1 MLSLIDTMKN
11 KYFIILLTTIFALAS
26 CSFTSNSFNESDKD
40 QLLLQLVSYILD
52 EGHYVEKDLDDDFST
67 KAFDTYIDM
76 IDPYKRYFYN
86 SDINKFKEYE
96 YLIDDQFKN
105 SDLTFFNLTH
115 ETLLK
120 RIKESK
126 EIYTELFSSPF
137 NYEVDEVLIVSS
149 DESFVSTREELKD
162 RWRKTF
168 KYYTLNNLND
178 LLTENDSVKSLV
190 NNNINFNVVIKEY
203 EEKSRNSSLEFCNEI
218 YQYYSDRSRQE
229 WFSDYVNAIVYQFD
243 PHTFYFNADEKEDF
257 DVDMS
262 GNYAGIGA
270 RLQQKMDKISVV
282 ELISGGPAWRQNKL
296 EVGDILLK
304 VRQEDEENSV
314 SIVGM
319 RIKDAV
325 KLIKGPIESSV
336 ILTIKKVDG
345 QIVDLKIPR
354 DIVQMEETYAKSSIV
369 ERLDSKYGL
378 INLPKFYF
386 DFDDYSERN
395 AASDIKKE
403 IIRLKEEGIEG
414 LILDLRNNGGGGLKP
429 AVDMAG
435 LFIEEGPIVQVQS
448 FEKKKQILKDRDRSI
463 VWDGPLVI
471 LVNELSASSS
481 EILAAAM
488 QDYKRAIII
497 GSKQTYGKGTV
508 QNVLDLNKM
517 IRSNTNGDMGAF
529 KFTIQKYYRINGG
542 SVQLEGVKSDIVIP
556 NRYSYIDFGEKEQ
569 DNPLEWDEITPVEF
583 TPWSSNFDYSSA
595 IQKSKLRIKSN
606 EYLKLIDENAKWI
619 KSIRDIE
626 EFSLNY
632 FNYTDKIKADELT
645 SKSFDKLKDFKTNLE
660 FKSLPYEVMLFE
672 KDSTLKL
679 KRTRWHKNLAKDLYI
694 DEALNVLSDLKISNN
709 NI

>member
-1 MLSLIDTMKN
+1 MKN

-26 CSFTSNSFNESDKD
+26 CSFTSNSSKESDKD
-40 QLLLQLVSYILD
+40 QKILQLVSYILD
-52 EGHYVEKDLDDDFST
+52 EGHYVDKELDDEFSS
-67 KAFDTYIDM
+67 KVFQTYIEM
-76 IDPYKRYFYN
+76 IDPYKRYFYK
-86 SDINKFKEYE
+86 SDIDRFKEFE
-96 YLIDDQFKN
+96 YLIDDQFKS

-126 EIYTELFSSPF
+126 EIYTSVFSSPF
-137 NYEVDEVLIVSS
+137 NYKVDESLTVSTDEDFVSS
-149 DESFVSTREELKD
+149 KSELTD

-178 LLTENDSVKSLV
+178 LLTENDSINSLV
-190 NNNINFNVVIKEY
+190 KNNQDFNFIIKDF
-203 EEKSRNSSLEFCNEI
+203 EEKSRASSLEFCNEV

-229 WFSDYVNAIVYQFD
+229 WFSEYVNSIVYQFD
-243 PHTFYFNADEKEDF
+243 PHTFYFNPDDKEDF

-282 ELISGGPAWRQNKL
+282 ELISGGPAWRQNEL

-304 VRQEDEENSV
+304 VRQTDQETPV

-345 QIVDLKIPR
+345 QIVDLQIPR
-354 DIVQMEETYAKSSIV
+354 DIVQLEETYAKSSIV
-369 ERLDSKYGL
+369 ERSNSKYGL

-386 DFDDYSERN
+386 DFEDYSERN

-403 IIRLKEEGIEG
+403 IIRLKEQGIEG

-448 FEKKKQILKDRDRSI
+448 FEKKKEILKDRDRSI
-463 VWDGPLVI
+463 VWEGPLVI
-471 LVNELSASSS
+471 LVNEFSASSS

-488 QDYKRAIII
+488 QDYERAIII
-497 GSKQTYGKGTV
+497 GSNQTYGKGTV
-508 QNVLDLNKM
+508 QNVVDLNRM

-569 DNPLEWDEITPVEF
+569 DNPLEWDKITPVDYI
-583 TPWSSNFDYSSA
+583 PWTSNFDYSSA
-595 IQKSKLRIKSN
+595 IQKSKIRIESN
-606 EYLKLIDENAKWI
+606 EYLKLIDSNAKWI
-619 KSIRDIE
+619 KTVRDTE
-626 EFSLNY
+626 DFSLNY
-632 FNYTDKIKADELT
+632 FTYSDKIKADELT
-645 SKSFDKLKDFKTNLE
+645 AKSFDKLKDFNTDLE
-660 FKSLPYEVMLFE
+660 FKSLPYEIMLFE

-679 KRTRWHKNLAKDLYI
+679 KRNRWHKNLSKDLYI
-694 DEALNVLSDLKISNN
+694 DEALNVLTDLKISYNN
-709 NI
+709 LD

>member
-1 MLSLIDTMKN
+1 K
-11 KYFIILLTTIFALAS
+11 
-26 CSFTSNSFNESDKD
+26 
-40 QLLLQLVSYILD
+40 
-52 EGHYVEKDLDDDFST
+52 G
-67 KAFDTYIDM
+67 
-76 IDPYKRYFYN
+76 
-86 SDINKFKEYE
+86 
-96 YLIDDQFKN
+96 
-105 SDLTFFNLTH
+105 
-115 ETLLK
+115 
-120 RIKESK
+120 
-126 EIYTELFSSPF
+126 IYTDLFNSPF
-137 NYEVDEVLIVSS
+137 NYKIDEVLVVNDSI
-149 DESFVSTREELKD
+149 DFVEDLLEMKD

-178 LLTENDSVKSLV
+178 LLSENDSIKALLK
-190 NNNINFNVVIKEY
+190 NNKDFDTTIEPFN
-203 EEKSRNSSLEFCNEI
+203 EKSRNSSLEFCNDV

-229 WFSDYVNAIVYQFD
+229 WFSIYVNSLVYQFD
-243 PHTFYFNADEKEDF
+243 PHTSYFNPDDKDDF

-296 EVGDILLK
+296 EVGDVLLK
-304 VRQEDEENSV
+304 VRQTDEENPV

-345 QIVDLKIPR
+345 QITELKIPR
-354 DIVQMEETYAKSSIV
+354 DIVQLEETYAKSSIV
-369 ERLDSKYGL
+369 ERSNSKYGL

-386 DFDDYSERN
+386 DFEDYSERN

-403 IIRLKEEGIEG
+403 IIRLKDEGMEG

-435 LFIEEGPIVQVQS
+435 LFIEDGPIVQVQS
-448 FEKKKQILKDRDRSI
+448 FEKRKEILKDRDRSI

-497 GSKQTYGKGTV
+497 GSTQTYGKGTV
-508 QNVLDLNKM
+508 QNVLDLNRM
-517 IRSNTNGDMGAF
+517 IKANTNGDMGAF

-542 SVQLEGVKSDIVIP
+542 SVQLEGVKSDVVIP

-569 DNPLEWDEITPVEF
+569 DNPLEWDKITAVEY

-595 IQKSKLRIKSN
+595 IKKSKLRIKSN
-606 EYLKLIDENAKWI
+606 EYLKLIDDNAKWI
-619 KSIRDIE
+619 KSVRDNQ
-626 EFSLNY
+626 EFTLNY
-632 FNYTDKIKADELT
+632 FDYIDKIKEDELMA
-645 SKSFDKLKDFKTNLE
+645 KSFDKLKEFKTNLE
-660 FKSLPYEVMLFE
+660 FKSLPYEISLFE
-672 KDSTLKL
+672 KDSTLQL
-679 KRTRWHKNLAKDLYI
+679 KRNRWHKNLAKDLYI
-694 DEALNVLSDLKISNN
+694 EEALNVLNDLKISYNN
-709 NI
+709 

>member
-1 MLSLIDTMKN
+1 MKN

-105 SDLTFFNLTH
+105 SDLTFFNITH

-606 EYLKLIDENAKWI
+606 EYLKLIDDNAKWI
-619 KSIRDIE
+619 KSIRDTE

>member
-1 MLSLIDTMKN
+1 MLSLNIIMTN

-26 CSFTSNSFNESDKD
+26 CSFTSNSSKESDKD
-40 QLLLQLVSYILD
+40 QLLLQLVSYILE
-52 EGHYVEKDLDDDFST
+52 EGHYVEKDLDDNFST
-67 KAFDTYIDM
+67 KAFHTYIDM
-76 IDPYKRYFYN
+76 IDPYKRYFYK
-86 SDINKFKEYE
+86 SDIEKFKEFE
-96 YLIDDQFKN
+96 YLIDDHFKN
-105 SDLTFFNLTH
+105 ADLTFFNLTY
-115 ETLLK
+115 ETLVK
-120 RIKESK
+120 RISESK
-126 EIYTELFSSPF
+126 EIYTGVFNSPF
-137 NYEVDEVLIVSS
+137 NYKIDEVLVVNDSIDFVD
-149 DESFVSTREELKD
+149 DESKMKD

-178 LLTENDSVKSLV
+178 LLSENDSLKSLLK
-190 NNNINFNVVIKEY
+190 NNKDFDSTIEPFKL
-203 EEKSRNSSLEFCNEI
+203 KSRNSSLEFCDDV

-229 WFSDYVNAIVYQFD
+229 WFSIYVNSLVYQFD
-243 PHTFYFNADEKEDF
+243 PHTSYFNPDDKEDF

-296 EVGDILLK
+296 EVGDVLLK
-304 VRQEDEENSV
+304 VRQTDEENPV

-345 QIVDLKIPR
+345 QITELKIPR
-354 DIVQMEETYAKSSIV
+354 DIVQLEETYAKSSIV
-369 ERLDSKYGL
+369 ESLNSKYGL

-386 DFDDYSERN
+386 DFEDYSERN

-403 IIRLKEEGIEG
+403 IIRLKEEGMEG

-435 LFIEEGPIVQVQS
+435 LFIEDGPIVQVQS
-448 FEKKKQILKDRDRSI
+448 FEKKKEILKDRDRSI

-497 GSKQTYGKGTV
+497 GSTQTYGKGTV
-508 QNVLDLNKM
+508 QNVLDLNRM
-517 IRSNTNGDMGAF
+517 IKSNTNGDMGAF

-542 SVQLEGVKSDIVIP
+542 SVQLEGVKSDVVIP

-569 DNPLEWDEITPVEF
+569 DNPLEWDKITAVEY
-583 TPWSSNFDYSSA
+583 TPWVSNFDYSSA
-595 IQKSKLRIKSN
+595 IEKSKLRIESN
-606 EYLKLIDENAKWI
+606 EYLKLIDDNAKWI
-619 KSIRDIE
+619 KSIRDNE
-626 EFSLNY
+626 EFTLNY
-632 FNYTDKIKADELT
+632 FTYIDKIKEDELT
-645 SKSFDKLKDFKTNLE
+645 AKNFEKLKDFKTDLE
-660 FKSLPYEVMLFE
+660 FKSLPYEINLFE
-672 KDSTLKL
+672 KDSTLEL
-679 KRTRWHKNLAKDLYI
+679 KRNRWHKNLAKDLYI
-694 DEALNVLSDLKISNN
+694 EEALNVLNDLKISYNN
-709 NI
+709 

>member
-1 MLSLIDTMKN
+1 MKN

-26 CSFTSNSFNESDKD
+26 CSFTSNSSKESDKD
-40 QLLLQLVSYILD
+40 QKILQLVSYILD
-52 EGHYVEKDLDDDFST
+52 EGHYVDKELDDEFSS
-67 KAFDTYIDM
+67 KVFQTYIEM
-76 IDPYKRYFYN
+76 IDPYKRYFYK
-86 SDINKFKEYE
+86 SDIDRFKEFE
-96 YLIDDQFKN
+96 YLIDDQFKS

-126 EIYTELFSSPF
+126 EIYTSVFSSPF
-137 NYEVDEVLIVSS
+137 NYKVDESLT
-149 DESFVSTREELKD
+149 VSTDEDFVTSKSELTD

-178 LLTENDSVKSLV
+178 LLTENDSINSLV
-190 NNNINFNVVIKEY
+190 KNNQDFNFIIKDF
-203 EEKSRNSSLEFCNEI
+203 EEKSRASSFEFCNEV

-229 WFSDYVNAIVYQFD
+229 WFSEYVNSIVYQFD
-243 PHTFYFNADEKEDF
+243 PHTFYFNPDDKEDF

-282 ELISGGPAWRQNKL
+282 ELISGGPAWRQNEL

-304 VRQEDEENSV
+304 VRQTDQETPV

-345 QIVDLKIPR
+345 QIVDLQIPR
-354 DIVQMEETYAKSSIV
+354 DIVQLEETYAKSSIV
-369 ERLDSKYGL
+369 ERSNSKYGL

-386 DFDDYSERN
+386 DFEDYSERN

-403 IIRLKEEGIEG
+403 IIRLKEQGIEG

-448 FEKKKQILKDRDRSI
+448 FEKKKEILKDRDRSI
-463 VWDGPLVI
+463 VWEGPLVI
-471 LVNELSASSS
+471 LVNEFSASSS

-488 QDYKRAIII
+488 QDYERAIII
-497 GSKQTYGKGTV
+497 GSNQTYGKGTV
-508 QNVLDLNKM
+508 QNVVDLNRM

-569 DNPLEWDEITPVEF
+569 DNPLEWDKITPVDY
-583 TPWSSNFDYSSA
+583 TPWTSNFDYSSA
-595 IQKSKLRIKSN
+595 IQKSKIRIESN
-606 EYLKLIDENAKWI
+606 EYLKLIDSNAKWI
-619 KSIRDIE
+619 KTVRDTE
-626 EFSLNY
+626 DFSLNY
-632 FNYTDKIKADELT
+632 FTYSDKIKADELT
-645 SKSFDKLKDFKTNLE
+645 AKSFDKLKDFNTDLE
-660 FKSLPYEVMLFE
+660 FKSLPYEIMLFE

-679 KRTRWHKNLAKDLYI
+679 KRNRWHKNLSKDLYI
-694 DEALNVLSDLKISNN
+694 DEALNVLTDLKISYNN
-709 NI
+709 LD

>member
-1 MLSLIDTMKN
+1 MKN

-105 SDLTFFNLTH
+105 SDLTFFNITH

-190 NNNINFNVVIKEY
+190 INNINFNVVIKEY

>member
-1 MLSLIDTMKN
+1 MAN

-26 CSFTSNSFNESDKD
+26 CSFTSNSSKESDKD
-40 QLLLQLVSYILD
+40 QLLLQLVSYILE
-52 EGHYVEKDLDDDFST
+52 EGHYVEKDLDDNFST
-67 KAFDTYIDM
+67 KAFHTYIDM
-76 IDPYKRYFYN
+76 IDPYKRYFYK
-86 SDINKFKEYE
+86 SDIEKFKEFE
-96 YLIDDQFKN
+96 YLIDDHFKN
-105 SDLTFFNLTH
+105 ADLTFFNLTY
-115 ETLLK
+115 ETLVK
-120 RIKESK
+120 RISESK
-126 EIYTELFSSPF
+126 EIYTGVFNSPF
-137 NYEVDEVLIVSS
+137 NYKIDEVLVVNDSIDFVD
-149 DESFVSTREELKD
+149 DESKMKD

-178 LLTENDSVKSLV
+178 LLSENDSLKSLLK
-190 NNNINFNVVIKEY
+190 NNKDFDSTIEPFKL
-203 EEKSRNSSLEFCNEI
+203 KSRNSSLEFCDDV

-229 WFSDYVNAIVYQFD
+229 WFSIYVNSLVYQFD
-243 PHTFYFNADEKEDF
+243 PHTSYFNPDDKEDF

-296 EVGDILLK
+296 EVGDVLLK
-304 VRQEDEENSV
+304 VRQTDEENPV

-345 QIVDLKIPR
+345 QITELKIPR
-354 DIVQMEETYAKSSIV
+354 DIVQLEETYAKSSIV
-369 ERLDSKYGL
+369 ESSNSKYGL

-386 DFDDYSERN
+386 DFEDYSERN

-403 IIRLKEEGIEG
+403 IIRLKEEGMEG

-435 LFIEEGPIVQVQS
+435 LFIEDGPIVQVQS
-448 FEKKKQILKDRDRSI
+448 FEKKKEILKDRDRSI

-497 GSKQTYGKGTV
+497 GSTQTYGKGTV
-508 QNVLDLNKM
+508 QNVLDLNRM
-517 IRSNTNGDMGAF
+517 IKSNTNGDMGAF

-542 SVQLEGVKSDIVIP
+542 SVQLEGVKSDVVIP

-569 DNPLEWDEITPVEF
+569 DNPLEWDKITAVEY
-583 TPWSSNFDYSSA
+583 TPWVSNFDYSSA
-595 IQKSKLRIKSN
+595 IEKSKLRIESN
-606 EYLKLIDENAKWI
+606 EYLKLIDDNAKWI
-619 KSIRDIE
+619 KSIRDNE
-626 EFSLNY
+626 EFTLNY
-632 FNYTDKIKADELT
+632 FTYIDKIKEDELT
-645 SKSFDKLKDFKTNLE
+645 AKNFEKLKDFKTDLE
-660 FKSLPYEVMLFE
+660 FKSLPYEINLFE
-672 KDSTLKL
+672 KDSTLEL
-679 KRTRWHKNLAKDLYI
+679 KRNRWHKNLAKDLYI
-694 DEALNVLSDLKISNN
+694 EEALNVLNDLKISYNN
-709 NI
+709 

>member
-1 MLSLIDTMKN
+1 MTN

-26 CSFTSNSFNESDKD
+26 CSFTSNSSKESDKD
-40 QLLLQLVSYILD
+40 QLLLQLVSYILE
-52 EGHYVEKDLDDDFST
+52 EGHYVEKDLDDNFST
-67 KAFDTYIDM
+67 KAFHTYIDM
-76 IDPYKRYFYN
+76 IDPYKRYFYK
-86 SDINKFKEYE
+86 SDIEKFKEFE
-96 YLIDDQFKN
+96 YLIDDHFKN
-105 SDLTFFNLTH
+105 ADLTFFNLTY
-115 ETLLK
+115 ETLVK
-120 RIKESK
+120 RISESK
-126 EIYTELFSSPF
+126 EIYTGVFNSPF
-137 NYEVDEVLIVSS
+137 NYKIDEVLVVNDSIDFVD
-149 DESFVSTREELKD
+149 DESKMKD

-178 LLTENDSVKSLV
+178 LLSENDSLKSLLK
-190 NNNINFNVVIKEY
+190 NNKDFDSTIEPFKL
-203 EEKSRNSSLEFCNEI
+203 KSRNSSLEFCDDV

-229 WFSDYVNAIVYQFD
+229 WFSIYVNSLVYQFD
-243 PHTFYFNADEKEDF
+243 PHTSYFNPDDKEDF

-296 EVGDILLK
+296 EVGDVLLK
-304 VRQEDEENSV
+304 VRQTDEENPV

-345 QIVDLKIPR
+345 QITELKIPR
-354 DIVQMEETYAKSSIV
+354 DIVQLEETYAKSSIV
-369 ERLDSKYGL
+369 ESLNSKYGL

-386 DFDDYSERN
+386 DFEDYSERN

-403 IIRLKEEGIEG
+403 IIRLKEEGMEG

-435 LFIEEGPIVQVQS
+435 LFIEDGPIVQVQS
-448 FEKKKQILKDRDRSI
+448 FEKKKEILKDRDRSI

-497 GSKQTYGKGTV
+497 GSTQTYGKGTV
-508 QNVLDLNKM
+508 QNVLDLNRM
-517 IRSNTNGDMGAF
+517 IKANTNGDMGAF

-542 SVQLEGVKSDIVIP
+542 SVQLEGVKSDVVIP

-569 DNPLEWDEITPVEF
+569 DNPLEWDKITAVEY
-583 TPWSSNFDYSSA
+583 TPWVSNFDYSSA
-595 IQKSKLRIKSN
+595 IKKSKLRIESN
-606 EYLKLIDENAKWI
+606 EYLKLIDDNAKWI
-619 KSIRDIE
+619 KSIRDNE

-632 FNYTDKIKADELT
+632 FTYIAKIKEDELT
-645 SKSFDKLKDFKTNLE
+645 AKSFDKLKDFKTDLE
-660 FKSLPYEVMLFE
+660 FKSLPYEINLFE
-672 KDSTLKL
+672 KDSTLEL
-679 KRTRWHKNLAKDLYI
+679 KRNRWHKNLAKDLYI
-694 DEALNVLSDLKISNN
+694 EEALNVLNDLKISYNN
-709 NI
+709 

>member
-1 MLSLIDTMKN
+1 MKN

-26 CSFTSNSFNESDKD
+26 CSFTSNSSKESDKD

-52 EGHYVEKDLDDDFST
+52 EGHYVDKELDDEFSS
-67 KAFDTYIDM
+67 KAFQTYIEM
-76 IDPYKRYFYN
+76 IDPYKRYFYK
-86 SDINKFKEYE
+86 SDIERFKEFE
-96 YLIDDQFKN
+96 YLIDDQFKS
-105 SDLTFFNLTH
+105 SDLTFFDLTH

-126 EIYTELFSSPF
+126 EIYTSVFSSPF
-137 NYEVDEVLIVSS
+137 NYKVDEFLTVST
-149 DESFVSTREELKD
+149 DEDFVSTKSELTD

-178 LLTENDSVKSLV
+178 LLTENDSINLLVK
-190 NNNINFNVVIKEY
+190 NNQDFNFIIKDF
-203 EEKSRNSSLEFCNEI
+203 EEKSRASTLEFCNEI

-229 WFSDYVNAIVYQFD
+229 WFSEYVNSIVYQFD
-243 PHTFYFNADEKEDF
+243 PHTFYFNPDDKEDF

-282 ELISGGPAWRQNKL
+282 ELISGGPAWRQNEL

-304 VRQEDEENSV
+304 VRQTDQEIPV

-345 QIVDLKIPR
+345 QIIDLQIPR
-354 DIVQMEETYAKSSIV
+354 DIVQLEETYAKSSIV
-369 ERLDSKYGL
+369 ERSNSKYGL

-386 DFDDYSERN
+386 DFEDYSERN

-403 IIRLKEEGIEG
+403 IIRLKEQGIEG

-448 FEKKKQILKDRDRSI
+448 FEKKKEILKDRDRSI
-463 VWDGPLVI
+463 VWEGPLVI
-471 LVNELSASSS
+471 LVNEFSASSS

-497 GSKQTYGKGTV
+497 GSNQTYGKGTV
-508 QNVLDLNKM
+508 QNVVDLNRM

-569 DNPLEWDEITPVEF
+569 DNPLEWDKITPVDY
-583 TPWSSNFDYSSA
+583 TPWTSNFDYSSA
-595 IQKSKLRIKSN
+595 IQKSKIRIESN
-606 EYLKLIDENAKWI
+606 EYLKLIDSNAKWI
-619 KSIRDIE
+619 KTVRDTE
-626 EFSLNY
+626 DFSLNY
-632 FNYTDKIKADELT
+632 FTYNDKIKADELT
-645 SKSFDKLKDFKTNLE
+645 AKSFDKLKDFNTDLE
-660 FKSLPYEVMLFE
+660 FKSLPYEIMLFE

-679 KRTRWHKNLAKDLYI
+679 KRNRWHKNLSKDLYI
-694 DEALNVLSDLKISNN
+694 DEALNVLT
-709 NI
+709 

>member
-1 MLSLIDTMKN
+1 MSLNQAMKN
-11 KYFIILLTTIFALAS
+11 KYIIILLTTIFALAS
-26 CSFTSNSFNESDKD
+26 CSFTSNSSKESDKD

-52 EGHYVEKDLDDDFST
+52 EGHYVEKELDDDFSS
-67 KAFDTYIDM
+67 KAFYTYIDM
-76 IDPYKRYFYN
+76 IDPYKRYLYK
-86 SDINKFKEYE
+86 SDIEKFKEYE
-96 YLIDDQFKN
+96 YLLDDHFKN
-105 SDLTFFNLTH
+105 ADLTFFNLTH
-115 ETLLK
+115 ETLIK
-120 RIKESK
+120 RIDESK
-126 EIYTELFSSPF
+126 EIYTDIFNSPF
-137 NYEVDEVLIVSS
+137 NYKIDEVLVVNDSI
-149 DESFVSTREELKD
+149 EFVEDLSEMKD

-178 LLTENDSVKSLV
+178 LLSENDSIKALLK
-190 NNNINFNVVIKEY
+190 NNKDFDTTIEPFK
-203 EEKSRNSSLEFCNEI
+203 EKSRNSSLEFCNDV

-229 WFSDYVNAIVYQFD
+229 WFSIYVNSLVYQFD
-243 PHTFYFNADEKEDF
+243 PHTSYFNPDDKDDF

-296 EVGDILLK
+296 EVGDVLLK
-304 VRQEDEENSV
+304 VRQTDEENPV

-345 QIVDLKIPR
+345 QITELKIPR
-354 DIVQMEETYAKSSIV
+354 DIVQLEETYAKSSIV
-369 ERLDSKYGL
+369 ERFNSKYGL

-386 DFDDYSERN
+386 DFEDYSERN

-403 IIRLKEEGIEG
+403 IIRLKDEGIEG

-435 LFIEEGPIVQVQS
+435 LFIEDGPIVQVQS
-448 FEKKKQILKDRDRSI
+448 FEKRKEILKDRDRSI

-497 GSKQTYGKGTV
+497 GSTQTYGKGTV
-508 QNVLDLNKM
+508 QNVLDLNRM
-517 IRSNTNGDMGAF
+517 IKANTNGDMGAF

-542 SVQLEGVKSDIVIP
+542 SVQLEGVKSDVVIP

-569 DNPLEWDEITPVEF
+569 DNPLEWDKITAVEY

-595 IQKSKLRIKSN
+595 IEKSKLRIKSN
-606 EYLKLIDENAKWI
+606 EYLKLIDDNAKWI
-619 KSIRDIE
+619 KSVRDNQ
-626 EFSLNY
+626 EFTLNY
-632 FNYTDKIKADELT
+632 FDYVNKIKEDELT
-645 SKSFDKLKDFKTNLE
+645 AKSFDKLKEFKTNLE
-660 FKSLPYEVMLFE
+660 FKSLPYEINLFE
-672 KDSTLKL
+672 KDSTLEL
-679 KRTRWHKNLAKDLYI
+679 KRNRWHKNLAKDLYI
-694 DEALNVLSDLKISNN
+694 EEALNVLNDLKISYNN
-709 NI
+709 

>member
-1 MLSLIDTMKN
+1 M
-11 KYFIILLTTIFALAS
+11 
-26 CSFTSNSFNESDKD
+26 
-40 QLLLQLVSYILD
+40 
-52 EGHYVEKDLDDDFST
+52 
-67 KAFDTYIDM
+67 
-76 IDPYKRYFYN
+76 
-86 SDINKFKEYE
+86 
-96 YLIDDQFKN
+96 
-105 SDLTFFNLTH
+105 
-115 ETLLK
+115 
-120 RIKESK
+120 
-126 EIYTELFSSPF
+126 
-137 NYEVDEVLIVSS
+137 
-149 DESFVSTREELKD
+149 
-162 RWRKTF
+162 
-168 KYYTLNNLND
+168 
-178 LLTENDSVKSLV
+178 TENDSVKSLV
-190 NNNINFNVVIKEY
+190 INNINFNVVIKEY

-508 QNVLDLNKM
+508 QNVLDLNRM

-606 EYLKLIDENAKWI
+606 EYLKLIDDNAKWI
-619 KSIRDIE
+619 KSIRDTE

>member
-1 MLSLIDTMKN
+1 MTN

-26 CSFTSNSFNESDKD
+26 CSFTSNSSKESDKD
-40 QLLLQLVSYILD
+40 QLLLQLVSYILE
-52 EGHYVEKDLDDDFST
+52 EGHYVEKDLDDNFST
-67 KAFDTYIDM
+67 KAFHTYIDM
-76 IDPYKRYFYN
+76 IDPYKRYFYK
-86 SDINKFKEYE
+86 SDIEKFKEFE
-96 YLIDDQFKN
+96 YLIDDHFKN
-105 SDLTFFNLTH
+105 ADLTFFNLTY
-115 ETLLK
+115 ETLVK
-120 RIKESK
+120 RISESK
-126 EIYTELFSSPF
+126 EIYTGVFNSPF
-137 NYEVDEVLIVSS
+137 NYKIDEVLVVNDSIDFVD
-149 DESFVSTREELKD
+149 DESKMKD

-178 LLTENDSVKSLV
+178 LLSENDSLKSLLK
-190 NNNINFNVVIKEY
+190 NNKDFDSTIEPFKL
-203 EEKSRNSSLEFCNEI
+203 KSRNSSLEFCDDV

-229 WFSDYVNAIVYQFD
+229 WFSIYVNSLVYQFD
-243 PHTFYFNADEKEDF
+243 PHTSYFNPDDKEDF

-296 EVGDILLK
+296 EVGDVLLK
-304 VRQEDEENSV
+304 VRQTDEENPV

-345 QIVDLKIPR
+345 QITELKIPR
-354 DIVQMEETYAKSSIV
+354 DIVQLEETYAKSSIV
-369 ERLDSKYGL
+369 ESSNSKYGL

-386 DFDDYSERN
+386 DFEDYSERN

-403 IIRLKEEGIEG
+403 IIRLKEEGMEG

-435 LFIEEGPIVQVQS
+435 LFIEDGPIVQVQS
-448 FEKKKQILKDRDRSI
+448 FEKKKEILKDRDRSI

-497 GSKQTYGKGTV
+497 GSTQTYGKGTV
-508 QNVLDLNKM
+508 QNVLDLNRM
-517 IRSNTNGDMGAF
+517 IKSNTNGDMGAF

-542 SVQLEGVKSDIVIP
+542 SVQLEGVKSDVVIP

-569 DNPLEWDEITPVEF
+569 DNPLEWDKITAVEY
-583 TPWSSNFDYSSA
+583 TPWVSNFDYSSA
-595 IQKSKLRIKSN
+595 IEKSKLRIESN
-606 EYLKLIDENAKWI
+606 EYLKLIDDNAKWI
-619 KSIRDIE
+619 KSIRDNE
-626 EFSLNY
+626 EFTLNY
-632 FNYTDKIKADELT
+632 FTYIDKIKEDELT
-645 SKSFDKLKDFKTNLE
+645 AKNFEKLKDFKTDLE
-660 FKSLPYEVMLFE
+660 FKSLPYEINLFE
-672 KDSTLKL
+672 KDSTLEL
-679 KRTRWHKNLAKDLYI
+679 KRNRWHKNLAKDLYI
-694 DEALNVLSDLKISNN
+694 EEALNVLNDLKISYNN
-709 NI
+709 

>member
-1 MLSLIDTMKN
+1 MKN

-105 SDLTFFNLTH
+105 SDLTFFNITH

-606 EYLKLIDENAKWI
+606 EYLKLIDDNAKWI
-619 KSIRDIE
+619 KSIRDTE

-679 KRTRWHKNLAKDLYI
+679 KL
-694 DEALNVLSDLKISNN
+694 
-709 NI
+709 

>member
-1 MLSLIDTMKN
+1 VLSLNIIMTN

-26 CSFTSNSFNESDKD
+26 CSFTSNSSKESDKD
-40 QLLLQLVSYILD
+40 QLLLQLVSYILE
-52 EGHYVEKDLDDDFST
+52 EGHYVEKDLDDNFST
-67 KAFDTYIDM
+67 KAFHTYIDM
-76 IDPYKRYFYN
+76 IDPYKRYFYK
-86 SDINKFKEYE
+86 SDIEKFKEFE
-96 YLIDDQFKN
+96 YLIDDHFKN
-105 SDLTFFNLTH
+105 ADLTFFNLTY
-115 ETLLK
+115 ETLVK
-120 RIKESK
+120 RISESK
-126 EIYTELFSSPF
+126 EIYTGVFNSPF
-137 NYEVDEVLIVSS
+137 NYKIDEVLVVNDSIDFVD
-149 DESFVSTREELKD
+149 DESKMKD

-178 LLTENDSVKSLV
+178 LLSENDSLKSLLK
-190 NNNINFNVVIKEY
+190 NNKDFDSTIEPFKL
-203 EEKSRNSSLEFCNEI
+203 KSRNSSLEFCDDV

-229 WFSDYVNAIVYQFD
+229 WFSIYVNSLVYQFD
-243 PHTFYFNADEKEDF
+243 PHTSYFNPDDKEDF

-296 EVGDILLK
+296 EVGDVLLK
-304 VRQEDEENSV
+304 VRQTDEENPV

-345 QIVDLKIPR
+345 QITELKIPR
-354 DIVQMEETYAKSSIV
+354 DIVQLEETYAKSSIV
-369 ERLDSKYGL
+369 ESSNSKYGL

-386 DFDDYSERN
+386 DFEDYSERN

-403 IIRLKEEGIEG
+403 IIRLKEEGMEG

-435 LFIEEGPIVQVQS
+435 LFIEDGPIVQVQS
-448 FEKKKQILKDRDRSI
+448 FEKKKEILKDRDRSI

-497 GSKQTYGKGTV
+497 GSTQTYGKGTV
-508 QNVLDLNKM
+508 QNVLDLNRM
-517 IRSNTNGDMGAF
+517 IKSNTNGDMGAF

-542 SVQLEGVKSDIVIP
+542 SVQLEGVKSDVVIP

-569 DNPLEWDEITPVEF
+569 DNPLEWDKITAVEY
-583 TPWSSNFDYSSA
+583 TPWVSNFDYSSA
-595 IQKSKLRIKSN
+595 IEKSKLRIESN
-606 EYLKLIDENAKWI
+606 EYLKLIDDNAKWI
-619 KSIRDIE
+619 KSIRDNE
-626 EFSLNY
+626 EFTLNY
-632 FNYTDKIKADELT
+632 FTYIDKIKEDELT
-645 SKSFDKLKDFKTNLE
+645 AKNFEKLKDFKTDLE
-660 FKSLPYEVMLFE
+660 FKSLPYEINLFE
-672 KDSTLKL
+672 KDSTLEL
-679 KRTRWHKNLAKDLYI
+679 KRNRWHKNLAKDLYI
-694 DEALNVLSDLKISNN
+694 EEALNVLNDLKISYNN
-709 NI
+709 

>member
-1 MLSLIDTMKN
+1 MSLNQAMKN
-11 KYFIILLTTIFALAS
+11 KYIIILLTTIFALAS
-26 CSFTSNSFNESDKD
+26 CSFTSNSSKESDKD

-52 EGHYVEKDLDDDFST
+52 EGHYVEKELDNDFSS
-67 KAFDTYIDM
+67 KAFYTYIDM
-76 IDPYKRYFYN
+76 IDPYKRYLYK
-86 SDINKFKEYE
+86 SDIEKFKEFE
-96 YLIDDQFKN
+96 YLLDDHFKN
-105 SDLTFFNLTH
+105 ADLTFFNLTH
-115 ETLLK
+115 ETLIK
-120 RIKESK
+120 RIDESK
-126 EIYTELFSSPF
+126 EIYTDIFNSPF
-137 NYEVDEVLIVSS
+137 NYKIDEVLVVNDSI
-149 DESFVSTREELKD
+149 DFVEDLLEMKD

-178 LLTENDSVKSLV
+178 LLSENDSIKALLK
-190 NNNINFNVVIKEY
+190 NNKDFDTTIEPFK
-203 EEKSRNSSLEFCNEI
+203 EKSRNSSLEFCNDV

-229 WFSDYVNAIVYQFD
+229 WFSIYVNSLVYQFD
-243 PHTFYFNADEKEDF
+243 PHTSYFNPDDKDDF

-296 EVGDILLK
+296 EVGDVLLK
-304 VRQEDEENSV
+304 VRQTDEENPV

-345 QIVDLKIPR
+345 QITELKIPR
-354 DIVQMEETYAKSSIV
+354 DIVQLEETYAKSSIV
-369 ERLDSKYGL
+369 ERFNSKYGL

-386 DFDDYSERN
+386 DFEDYSERN

-403 IIRLKEEGIEG
+403 IIRLKDEGIEG

-435 LFIEEGPIVQVQS
+435 LFIEDGPIVQVQS
-448 FEKKKQILKDRDRSI
+448 FEKRKEILKDRDRSI

-497 GSKQTYGKGTV
+497 GSTQTYGKGTV
-508 QNVLDLNKM
+508 QNVLDLNRM
-517 IRSNTNGDMGAF
+517 IKANTNGDMGAF

-542 SVQLEGVKSDIVIP
+542 SVQLEGVKSDVVIP

-569 DNPLEWDEITPVEF
+569 DNPLEWDKITAVEY

-595 IQKSKLRIKSN
+595 IEKSKLRIKSN
-606 EYLKLIDENAKWI
+606 EYLKLIDDNAKWI
-619 KSIRDIE
+619 KSVRDNQ
-626 EFSLNY
+626 EFTLNY
-632 FNYTDKIKADELT
+632 FDYVNKIKEDELT
-645 SKSFDKLKDFKTNLE
+645 AKSFDKLKEFKTNLE
-660 FKSLPYEVMLFE
+660 FKSLPYEINLFE
-672 KDSTLKL
+672 KDSTLEL
-679 KRTRWHKNLAKDLYI
+679 KRNRWHKNLAKDLYI
-694 DEALNVLSDLKISNN
+694 EEALNVLNDLKISYNN
-709 NI
+709 

>member
-1 MLSLIDTMKN
+1 MKN

-26 CSFTSNSFNESDKD
+26 CSFTSNSSQESDKD

-52 EGHYVEKDLDDDFST
+52 EGHYVDKELDDEFSS
-67 KAFDTYIDM
+67 KAFQTYIEM
-76 IDPYKRYFYN
+76 IDPYKRYFYK
-86 SDINKFKEYE
+86 SDIERFKEFE
-96 YLIDDQFKN
+96 YLIDDQFKS
-105 SDLTFFNLTH
+105 SDLTFFDLTH

-126 EIYTELFSSPF
+126 EIYTSVFSSPF
-137 NYEVDEVLIVSS
+137 NYKVDEFLTVST
-149 DESFVSTREELKD
+149 DEDFVSTKSELTD

-178 LLTENDSVKSLV
+178 LLTENDSINLLVK
-190 NNNINFNVVIKEY
+190 NNQDFNFIIKDF
-203 EEKSRNSSLEFCNEI
+203 EEKSRASTLEFCNEI

-229 WFSDYVNAIVYQFD
+229 WFSEYVNSIVYQFD
-243 PHTFYFNADEKEDF
+243 PHTFYFNPDDKEDF

-282 ELISGGPAWRQNKL
+282 ELISGGPAWRQNEL

-304 VRQEDEENSV
+304 VRQTDQEIPV

-345 QIVDLKIPR
+345 QIIDLQIPR
-354 DIVQMEETYAKSSIV
+354 DIVQLEETYAKSSIV
-369 ERLDSKYGL
+369 ERSNSKYGL

-386 DFDDYSERN
+386 DFEDYSERN

-403 IIRLKEEGIEG
+403 IIRLKEQGIEG

-448 FEKKKQILKDRDRSI
+448 FEKKKEILKDRDRSI
-463 VWDGPLVI
+463 VWEGPLVI
-471 LVNELSASSS
+471 LVNEFSASSS

-497 GSKQTYGKGTV
+497 GSNQTYGKGTV
-508 QNVLDLNKM
+508 QNVVDLNRM

-569 DNPLEWDEITPVEF
+569 DNPLEWDKITPVDY
-583 TPWSSNFDYSSA
+583 TPWTSNFDYSSA
-595 IQKSKLRIKSN
+595 IQKSKIRIESN
-606 EYLKLIDENAKWI
+606 EYLKLIDSNAKWI
-619 KSIRDIE
+619 KTVRDTE
-626 EFSLNY
+626 DFSLNY
-632 FNYTDKIKADELT
+632 FTYNDKIKADELT
-645 SKSFDKLKDFKTNLE
+645 AKSFDKLKDFNTDLE
-660 FKSLPYEVMLFE
+660 FKSLPYEIMLFE

-679 KRTRWHKNLAKDLYI
+679 KRNRWHKNLSKDLYI
-694 DEALNVLSDLKISNN
+694 DEALNVLTDLKISYNN
-709 NI
+709 LD

>member
-1 MLSLIDTMKN
+1 MAN

-26 CSFTSNSFNESDKD
+26 CSFTSNSSKGSDKD
-40 QLLLQLVSYILD
+40 QLLLQLVSYILE
-52 EGHYVEKDLDDDFST
+52 EGHYVEKDMDDNFST
-67 KAFDTYIDM
+67 KAFHNYIDM
-76 IDPYKRYFYN
+76 IDPYKRYFYK
-86 SDINKFKEYE
+86 SDIEKFKKFE
-96 YLIDDQFKN
+96 YLIDDHFKN
-105 SDLTFFNLTH
+105 ADLTFFNLTH
-115 ETLLK
+115 EILVK
-120 RIKESK
+120 RISESK
-126 EIYTELFSSPF
+126 EIYTGVFNSPF
-137 NYEVDEVLIVSS
+137 NYKIDEVLVVNDSIDFVD
-149 DESFVSTREELKD
+149 DESKMKD

-178 LLTENDSVKSLV
+178 LLSENDSLKSLLK
-190 NNNINFNVVIKEY
+190 NNKYFDSTIEPFKL
-203 EEKSRNSSLEFCNEI
+203 KSRNSSLEFCNDV

-229 WFSDYVNAIVYQFD
+229 WFSIYVNSLVYQFD
-243 PHTFYFNADEKEDF
+243 PHTSYFNPDDKEDF

-296 EVGDILLK
+296 EVGDVLLK
-304 VRQEDEENSV
+304 VRQTDEENPV

-345 QIVDLKIPR
+345 QITELKIPR
-354 DIVQMEETYAKSSIV
+354 DIVQLEETYAKSSIV
-369 ERLDSKYGL
+369 ESSNSKYGL

-386 DFDDYSERN
+386 DFEDYSERN

-403 IIRLKEEGIEG
+403 IIRLKEEGMEG

-435 LFIEEGPIVQVQS
+435 LFIEDGPIVQVQS
-448 FEKKKQILKDRDRSI
+448 FEKKKEILKDRDRSI

-497 GSKQTYGKGTV
+497 GSTQTYGKGTV
-508 QNVLDLNKM
+508 QNVLDLNRM
-517 IRSNTNGDMGAF
+517 IKSNTNGDMGAF

-542 SVQLEGVKSDIVIP
+542 SVQLEGVKSDVVIP

-569 DNPLEWDEITPVEF
+569 DNPLEWDKITAVEY
-583 TPWSSNFDYSSA
+583 TPWVSNFDYSSA
-595 IQKSKLRIKSN
+595 IEKSKLRIESN
-606 EYLKLIDENAKWI
+606 EYLKLIDDNAKWI
-619 KSIRDIE
+619 KSIRDNE

-632 FNYTDKIKADELT
+632 FTYIDKIKEDELT
-645 SKSFDKLKDFKTNLE
+645 AKNFDKLKDFKTDLE
-660 FKSLPYEVMLFE
+660 FKSLPYEINLFE
-672 KDSTLKL
+672 KDSTLEL
-679 KRTRWHKNLAKDLYI
+679 KRNRWHKNLAKDLYI
-694 DEALNVLSDLKISNN
+694 EEALNVLNDLKISYNN
-709 NI
+709 

>member
-1 MLSLIDTMKN
+1 MIKN
-11 KYFIILLTTIFALAS
+11 KYFLILLSTIFALAS
-26 CSFTSNSFNESDKD
+26 CSFTSNSSDESGKD
-40 QLLLQLVSYILD
+40 QLLLQLVSYILE
-52 EGHYVEKDLDDDFST
+52 EGHYVEKDLNDDFSS
-67 KAFDTYIDM
+67 KVFETYIDM
-76 IDPYKRYFYN
+76 IDPYKRYFYK
-86 SDINKFKEYE
+86 SDIENFKEYE

-105 SDLTFFNLTH
+105 SDLTFFNLTN

-126 EIYTELFSSPF
+126 DIYSDIFKSPF
-137 NYEVDEVLIVSS
+137 DYES
-149 DESFVSTREELKD
+149 DEILKVSKDEEFVSTKIELKD

-178 LLTENDSVKSLV
+178 LISENDSVQKLIQ
-190 NNNINFNVVIKEY
+190 INKDFKFIISEF
-203 EEKSRNSSLEFCNEI
+203 EEKSRNSSLELCNEV
-218 YQYYSDRSRQE
+218 YQFYSDRSRQE
-229 WFSDYVNAIVYQFD
+229 WFSEYINSIVFQFD
-243 PHTFYFNADEKEDF
+243 PHTSYFSPDDKDDF

-304 VRQEDEENSV
+304 VRQTDEETPV

-345 QIVDLKIPR
+345 QITDLKIPR
-354 DIVQMEETYAKSSIV
+354 DIVQLEETYAKSSIV
-369 ERLDSKYGL
+369 ERYNSKYGL

-403 IIRLKEEGIEG
+403 IFRLKDQGMEG

-448 FEKKKQILKDRDRSI
+448 FEKKKEILKDKDRSI
-463 VWDGPLVI
+463 AWDGPLVI
-471 LVNELSASSS
+471 LVNEFSASSS

-497 GSKQTYGKGTV
+497 GSSQTYGKGTV
-508 QNVLDLNKM
+508 QNVLDLNRM
-517 IRSNTNGDMGAF
+517 IKSNTNGDMGAL
-529 KFTIQKYYRINGG
+529 KFTIQKYYRVNGG

-556 NRYSYIDFGEKEQ
+556 NRYSYIDFGEKEYE
-569 DNPLEWDEITPVEF
+569 NPLEWDKITPADYTE
-583 TPWSSNFDYSSA
+583 WSSNFDYSTA
-595 IQKSKLRIKSN
+595 IEKSKLRIESN
-606 EYLKLIDENAKWI
+606 EYLKLIDDNAKWI
-619 KSIRDIE
+619 KSVRDNE

-632 FNYTDKIKADELT
+632 FNYAKKIKEDELT
-645 SKSFDKLKDFKTNLE
+645 LKSFDKLKEFQTDLE
-660 FKSLPYEVMLFE
+660 FKSLPYEVVLFK
-672 KDSTLKL
+672 KDSTLEL
-679 KRTRWHKNLAKDLYI
+679 KRNRWHKNLAKDIYV
-694 DEALNVLSDLKISNN
+694 DEALNVLNDLKISYNN
-709 NI
+709 

>member
-1 MLSLIDTMKN
+1 MKN

-26 CSFTSNSFNESDKD
+26 CSFTSNSSKESDKD

-52 EGHYVEKDLDDDFST
+52 EGHYVDKELDDEFSS
-67 KAFDTYIDM
+67 KAFQTYIEM
-76 IDPYKRYFYN
+76 IDPYKRYFYK
-86 SDINKFKEYE
+86 SDIDKFKEFE
-96 YLIDDQFKN
+96 YLIDDQFKS

-120 RIKESK
+120 RIEESK
-126 EIYTELFSSPF
+126 DIYTSVFSSPF
-137 NYEVDEVLIVSS
+137 NYKVDEFLTVSN
-149 DESFVSTREELKD
+149 DEDFVSNKSELVD

-178 LLTENDSVKSLV
+178 LLTENDSINSLV
-190 NNNINFNVVIKEY
+190 KNNQDFNFIIKDFEQ
-203 EEKSRNSSLEFCNEI
+203 KSRTSSLEFCNEI

-229 WFSDYVNAIVYQFD
+229 WFSEYVNSIVYQFD
-243 PHTFYFNADEKEDF
+243 PHTFYFNPDDKEDF

-282 ELISGGPAWRQNKL
+282 ELISGGPAWRQNEL

-304 VRQEDEENSV
+304 VRQTDQEIPV

-345 QIVDLKIPR
+345 QIIDLQIPR
-354 DIVQMEETYAKSSIV
+354 DIVQLEETYAKSSIV
-369 ERLDSKYGL
+369 ERSNSKYGL

-386 DFDDYSERN
+386 DFEDYSERN

-403 IIRLKEEGIEG
+403 IIRLKEQGIEG

-448 FEKKKQILKDRDRSI
+448 FEKKKEILKDRDRSI
-463 VWDGPLVI
+463 VWEGPLVI
-471 LVNELSASSS
+471 LVNEFSASSS

-497 GSKQTYGKGTV
+497 GSNQTYGKGTV
-508 QNVLDLNKM
+508 QNVVDLNRM

-569 DNPLEWDEITPVEF
+569 DNPLEWDKITPVDY
-583 TPWSSNFDYSSA
+583 TPWTSNFDYSSA
-595 IQKSKLRIKSN
+595 IQKSKIRIESN
-606 EYLKLIDENAKWI
+606 EYLKLIDSNAKWI
-619 KSIRDIE
+619 KTVRDTE
-626 EFSLNY
+626 DFSLNY
-632 FNYTDKIKADELT
+632 FTYNDKIKADELT
-645 SKSFDKLKDFKTNLE
+645 AKSFDKLKDFNTDLE
-660 FKSLPYEVMLFE
+660 FKSLPYEIMLFE

-679 KRTRWHKNLAKDLYI
+679 KRNRWHKNLSKDLYI
-694 DEALNVLSDLKISNN
+694 DEALNVLTDLKISYNN
-709 NI
+709 LD

>member
-1 MLSLIDTMKN
+1 MLSLNIIMTN

-26 CSFTSNSFNESDKD
+26 CSFTSNSSKESDKD
-40 QLLLQLVSYILD
+40 QLLLQLVSYILE
-52 EGHYVEKDLDDDFST
+52 EGHYVEKDLDDNFST
-67 KAFDTYIDM
+67 KAFHTYIDM
-76 IDPYKRYFYN
+76 IDPYKRYFYK
-86 SDINKFKEYE
+86 SDIEKFKEFE
-96 YLIDDQFKN
+96 YLIDDHFKN
-105 SDLTFFNLTH
+105 ADLTFFNLTY
-115 ETLLK
+115 ETLVK
-120 RIKESK
+120 RISESK
-126 EIYTELFSSPF
+126 EIYTGVFNSPF
-137 NYEVDEVLIVSS
+137 NYKIDEVLVVNDSIDFV
-149 DESFVSTREELKD
+149 DEESKMKD

-178 LLTENDSVKSLV
+178 LLSENDSLKSLLK
-190 NNNINFNVVIKEY
+190 NNKDFDSTIEPFKL
-203 EEKSRNSSLEFCNEI
+203 KSRNSSLEFCDDV

-229 WFSDYVNAIVYQFD
+229 WFSIYVNSLVYQFD
-243 PHTFYFNADEKEDF
+243 PHTSYFNPDDKEDF

-296 EVGDILLK
+296 EVGDVLLK
-304 VRQEDEENSV
+304 VRQTDEENPV

-345 QIVDLKIPR
+345 QITELKIPR
-354 DIVQMEETYAKSSIV
+354 DIVQLEETYAKSSIV
-369 ERLDSKYGL
+369 ESLNSKYGL

-386 DFDDYSERN
+386 DFEDYSERN

-403 IIRLKEEGIEG
+403 IIRLKEEGMEG

-435 LFIEEGPIVQVQS
+435 LFIEDGPIVQVQS
-448 FEKKKQILKDRDRSI
+448 FEKKKEILKDRDRSI

-497 GSKQTYGKGTV
+497 GSTQTYGKGTV
-508 QNVLDLNKM
+508 QNVLDLNRM
-517 IRSNTNGDMGAF
+517 IKSNTNGDMGAF

-542 SVQLEGVKSDIVIP
+542 SVQLEGVKSDVVIP

-569 DNPLEWDEITPVEF
+569 DNPLEWDKITAVEY
-583 TPWSSNFDYSSA
+583 TPWVSNFDYSSA
-595 IQKSKLRIKSN
+595 IEKSKLRIESN
-606 EYLKLIDENAKWI
+606 EYLKLIDDNAKWI
-619 KSIRDIE
+619 KSIRDNE

-632 FNYTDKIKADELT
+632 FTYIDKIKEDELT
-645 SKSFDKLKDFKTNLE
+645 AKNFEKLKDFKTDLE
-660 FKSLPYEVMLFE
+660 FKSLPYEINLFE
-672 KDSTLKL
+672 KDSTLEL
-679 KRTRWHKNLAKDLYI
+679 KRNRWHKNLAKDLYI
-694 DEALNVLSDLKISNN
+694 EEALNVLNDLKISYNN
-709 NI
+709 

>member
-1 MLSLIDTMKN
+1 MKN

-26 CSFTSNSFNESDKD
+26 CSFTSNSSKESDKD

-52 EGHYVEKDLDDDFST
+52 EGHYVDKELDDEFSS
-67 KAFDTYIDM
+67 KAFQTYIEM
-76 IDPYKRYFYN
+76 IDPYKRYFYK
-86 SDINKFKEYE
+86 SDIERFKEFE
-96 YLIDDQFKN
+96 YLIDDQFKS
-105 SDLTFFNLTH
+105 SDLTFFDLTH

-126 EIYTELFSSPF
+126 EIYTSVFSSPF
-137 NYEVDEVLIVSS
+137 NYKVDEFLTVST
-149 DESFVSTREELKD
+149 DEDFVSTKSELTD

-178 LLTENDSVKSLV
+178 LLTENDSINLLVK
-190 NNNINFNVVIKEY
+190 NNQDFNFIIKDF
-203 EEKSRNSSLEFCNEI
+203 EEKSRASSLEFCNEI

-229 WFSDYVNAIVYQFD
+229 WFSEYVNSIVYQFD
-243 PHTFYFNADEKEDF
+243 PHTFYFNPDDKEDF

-282 ELISGGPAWRQNKL
+282 ELISGGPAWRQNEL

-304 VRQEDEENSV
+304 VRQTDQEIPV

-345 QIVDLKIPR
+345 QIIDLQIPR
-354 DIVQMEETYAKSSIV
+354 DIVQLEETYAKSSIV
-369 ERLDSKYGL
+369 ERSNSKYGL

-386 DFDDYSERN
+386 DFEDYSERN

-403 IIRLKEEGIEG
+403 IIRLKEQGIEG

-448 FEKKKQILKDRDRSI
+448 FEKKKEILKDRDRSI
-463 VWDGPLVI
+463 VWEGPLVI
-471 LVNELSASSS
+471 LVNEFSASSS

-497 GSKQTYGKGTV
+497 GSNQTYGKGTV
-508 QNVLDLNKM
+508 QNVVDLNRM

-569 DNPLEWDEITPVEF
+569 DNPLEWDKITPVDY
-583 TPWSSNFDYSSA
+583 TPWTSNFDYSSA
-595 IQKSKLRIKSN
+595 IQKSKIRIESN
-606 EYLKLIDENAKWI
+606 EYLKLIDSNAKWI
-619 KSIRDIE
+619 KTVRDTE
-626 EFSLNY
+626 DFSLNY
-632 FNYTDKIKADELT
+632 FTYNDKIKADELT
-645 SKSFDKLKDFKTNLE
+645 AKSFDKLKDFNTDLE
-660 FKSLPYEVMLFE
+660 FKSLPYEIMLFE

-679 KRTRWHKNLAKDLYI
+679 KRNRWHKNLSKDLYI
-694 DEALNVLSDLKISNN
+694 DEALNVLTDLKISYNN
-709 NI
+709 LD

>member
-1 MLSLIDTMKN
+1 MKN

-190 NNNINFNVVIKEY
+190 INNINFNVVIKEY

-508 QNVLDLNKM
+508 QNVLDLNRM

-606 EYLKLIDENAKWI
+606 EYLKLIDDNAKWI
-619 KSIRDIE
+619 KSIRDTE

>member
-1 MLSLIDTMKN
+1 MSLNQAMKN
-11 KYFIILLTTIFALAS
+11 KYIIILLTTIFALAS
-26 CSFTSNSFNESDKD
+26 CSFTSNSSKESDKD

-52 EGHYVEKDLDDDFST
+52 EGHYVEKELDNDFSS
-67 KAFDTYIDM
+67 KAFYTYIDM
-76 IDPYKRYFYN
+76 IDPYKRYLYK
-86 SDINKFKEYE
+86 SDIEKFKEFE
-96 YLIDDQFKN
+96 YLLDDHFKN
-105 SDLTFFNLTH
+105 ADLTFFNLTH
-115 ETLLK
+115 ETLIK
-120 RIKESK
+120 RIDESK
-126 EIYTELFSSPF
+126 EIYTDIFNSPF
-137 NYEVDEVLIVSS
+137 NYKIDEVLVVNDSI
-149 DESFVSTREELKD
+149 DFVEDLLEMKD

-178 LLTENDSVKSLV
+178 LLSENDSIKALLK
-190 NNNINFNVVIKEY
+190 NNKDFDTTIEPFK
-203 EEKSRNSSLEFCNEI
+203 EKSRNSSLEFCNDV

-229 WFSDYVNAIVYQFD
+229 WFSIYVNSLVYQFD
-243 PHTFYFNADEKEDF
+243 PHTSYFNPDDKDDF

-296 EVGDILLK
+296 EVGDVLLK
-304 VRQEDEENSV
+304 VRQTDEENPV

-345 QIVDLKIPR
+345 QITELKIPR
-354 DIVQMEETYAKSSIV
+354 DIVQLEETYAKSSIV
-369 ERLDSKYGL
+369 ERFNSKYGL

-386 DFDDYSERN
+386 DFEDYSERN

-403 IIRLKEEGIEG
+403 IIRLKDEGIEG

-435 LFIEEGPIVQVQS
+435 LFIEDGPIVQVQS
-448 FEKKKQILKDRDRSI
+448 FEKRKEILKDRDRSI

-497 GSKQTYGKGTV
+497 GSTQTYGKGTV
-508 QNVLDLNKM
+508 QNVLDLNRM
-517 IRSNTNGDMGAF
+517 IKANTNGDMGAF

-542 SVQLEGVKSDIVIP
+542 SVQLEGVKSDVVIP

-569 DNPLEWDEITPVEF
+569 DNPLEWDKITAVEY

-595 IQKSKLRIKSN
+595 IEKSKLRIKSN
-606 EYLKLIDENAKWI
+606 EYLKLIDDNAKWI
-619 KSIRDIE
+619 KSVRDNQ
-626 EFSLNY
+626 EFTLNY
-632 FNYTDKIKADELT
+632 FDYIDKIKEDELT
-645 SKSFDKLKDFKTNLE
+645 AKSFDKLKEFKTNLE
-660 FKSLPYEVMLFE
+660 FKSLPYEINLFE
-672 KDSTLKL
+672 KDSTLEL
-679 KRTRWHKNLAKDLYI
+679 KRNRWHKNLAKDLYI
-694 DEALNVLSDLKISNN
+694 EEALNVLNDLKISYNN
-709 NI
+709 

>member
-1 MLSLIDTMKN
+1 MKN

-137 NYEVDEVLIVSS
+137 NYEVDEVLIVST
-149 DESFVSTREELKD
+149 DESFVSTRAELKD

-190 NNNINFNVVIKEY
+190 INNINFNVVIKEY

-270 RLQQKMDKISVV
+270 RLQQKTDKISVV

-448 FEKKKQILKDRDRSI
+448 FEKKKEILKDRDRSI

-508 QNVLDLNKM
+508 QNVLDLNRM

-606 EYLKLIDENAKWI
+606 EYLKLIDDNAKWI
-619 KSIRDIE
+619 KSIRDTE

>member
-1 MLSLIDTMKN
+1 MKN

-26 CSFTSNSFNESDKD
+26 CSFTSNSSKESDKD
-40 QLLLQLVSYILD
+40 QKILQLVSYILD
-52 EGHYVEKDLDDDFST
+52 EGHYVDKELDDEFSS
-67 KAFDTYIDM
+67 KVFQTYIEM
-76 IDPYKRYFYN
+76 IDPYKRYFYK
-86 SDINKFKEYE
+86 SDIDRFKEFE
-96 YLIDDQFKN
+96 YLIDDQFKS

-126 EIYTELFSSPF
+126 EIYTSVFSSPF
-137 NYEVDEVLIVSS
+137 NYKVDESLTVSTDEDFVSS
-149 DESFVSTREELKD
+149 KSELTD

-178 LLTENDSVKSLV
+178 LLTENDSINSLV
-190 NNNINFNVVIKEY
+190 KNNQDFNFIIKDF
-203 EEKSRNSSLEFCNEI
+203 EEKSRASSLEFCNEV

-229 WFSDYVNAIVYQFD
+229 WFSEYVNSIVYQFD
-243 PHTFYFNADEKEDF
+243 PHTFYFNPDDKEDF

-282 ELISGGPAWRQNKL
+282 ELISGGPAWRQNEL

-304 VRQEDEENSV
+304 VRQTDQETPV

-345 QIVDLKIPR
+345 QIVDLQIPR
-354 DIVQMEETYAKSSIV
+354 DIVQLEETYAKSSIV
-369 ERLDSKYGL
+369 ERSNSKYGL

-386 DFDDYSERN
+386 DFEDYSERN

-403 IIRLKEEGIEG
+403 IIRLKEQGIEG

-448 FEKKKQILKDRDRSI
+448 FEKKKEILKDRDRSI
-463 VWDGPLVI
+463 VWEGPLVI
-471 LVNELSASSS
+471 LVNEFSASSY
-481 EILAAAM
+481 E
-488 QDYKRAIII
+488 RAIII
-497 GSKQTYGKGTV
+497 GSNQTYGKGTV
-508 QNVLDLNKM
+508 QNVVDLNRM

-569 DNPLEWDEITPVEF
+569 DNPLEWDKITPVDY
-583 TPWSSNFDYSSA
+583 TPWTSNFDYSSA
-595 IQKSKLRIKSN
+595 IQKSKIRIESN
-606 EYLKLIDENAKWI
+606 EYLKLIDSNAKWI
-619 KSIRDIE
+619 KTVRDTE
-626 EFSLNY
+626 DFSLNY
-632 FNYTDKIKADELT
+632 FTYSDKIKADELT
-645 SKSFDKLKDFKTNLE
+645 AKSFDKLKDFNTDLE
-660 FKSLPYEVMLFE
+660 FKSLPYEIMLFE

-679 KRTRWHKNLAKDLYI
+679 KRNRWHKNLSKDLYI
-694 DEALNVLSDLKISNN
+694 DEALNVLTDLKISYNN
-709 NI
+709 LD

>member
-1 MLSLIDTMKN
+1 MKN

-190 NNNINFNVVIKEY
+190 INNINFNVVIKEY

-448 FEKKKQILKDRDRSI
+448 FEKKKEILKDRDRSI

-606 EYLKLIDENAKWI
+606 EYLKLIDDNAKWI
-619 KSIRDIE
+619 KSIRDTE

>member
-1 MLSLIDTMKN
+1 MKN

-26 CSFTSNSFNESDKD
+26 CSFTSNSSKESDKD
-40 QLLLQLVSYILD
+40 QKILQLVSYILD
-52 EGHYVEKDLDDDFST
+52 EGHYVDKELDDEFSS
-67 KAFDTYIDM
+67 KVFQTYIEM
-76 IDPYKRYFYN
+76 IDPYKRYFYK
-86 SDINKFKEYE
+86 SDIDRFKEFE
-96 YLIDDQFKN
+96 YLIDDQFKS

-126 EIYTELFSSPF
+126 EIYTSVFSSPF
-137 NYEVDEVLIVSS
+137 NYRVDESLTVSS
-149 DESFVSTREELKD
+149 DEDFVSSKSELTD

-178 LLTENDSVKSLV
+178 LLTENDSINSLV
-190 NNNINFNVVIKEY
+190 KNNQDFNFIIKDF
-203 EEKSRNSSLEFCNEI
+203 EEKSRASSLEFCNEV

-229 WFSDYVNAIVYQFD
+229 WFSEYVNSIVYQFD
-243 PHTFYFNADEKEDF
+243 PHTFYFNPDDKEDF

-282 ELISGGPAWRQNKL
+282 ELISGGPAWRQNEL

-304 VRQEDEENSV
+304 VRQTDQETPV

-345 QIVDLKIPR
+345 QIVDLQIPR
-354 DIVQMEETYAKSSIV
+354 DIVQLEETYAKSSIV
-369 ERLDSKYGL
+369 ERSNSKYGL

-386 DFDDYSERN
+386 DFEDYSERN

-403 IIRLKEEGIEG
+403 IIRLKEQGIEG

-448 FEKKKQILKDRDRSI
+448 FEKKKEILKDRDRSI
-463 VWDGPLVI
+463 VWEGPLVI
-471 LVNELSASSS
+471 LVNEFSASSS

-488 QDYKRAIII
+488 QDYERAIII
-497 GSKQTYGKGTV
+497 GSNQTYGKGTV
-508 QNVLDLNKM
+508 QNVVDLNRM

-569 DNPLEWDEITPVEF
+569 DNPLEWDKITPVDY
-583 TPWSSNFDYSSA
+583 TPWTSNFDYSSA
-595 IQKSKLRIKSN
+595 IQKSKIRIESN
-606 EYLKLIDENAKWI
+606 EYLKLIDSNAKWI
-619 KSIRDIE
+619 KTVRDTE
-626 EFSLNY
+626 DFSLNY
-632 FNYTDKIKADELT
+632 FTYSDKIKADELT
-645 SKSFDKLKDFKTNLE
+645 AKSFDKLKDFNTDLE
-660 FKSLPYEVMLFE
+660 FKSLPYEIMLFE

-679 KRTRWHKNLAKDLYI
+679 KRNRWHKNLSKDLYI
-694 DEALNVLSDLKISNN
+694 DEALNVLTDLKISYNN
-709 NI
+709 LD

>member
-1 MLSLIDTMKN
+1 MIKN
-11 KYFIILLTTIFALAS
+11 KYFLILLSTIFALAS
-26 CSFTSNSFNESDKD
+26 CSFTSNSSDESGKD
-40 QLLLQLVSYILD
+40 QLLLQLVSYILE
-52 EGHYVEKDLDDDFST
+52 EGHYVEKDLNDDFSS
-67 KAFDTYIDM
+67 KVFETYIDM
-76 IDPYKRYFYN
+76 IDPYKRYFYK
-86 SDINKFKEYE
+86 SDIENFKEYE

-105 SDLTFFNLTH
+105 SDLTFFNLTN

-126 EIYTELFSSPF
+126 DIYSDIFKSPF
-137 NYEVDEVLIVSS
+137 DYES
-149 DESFVSTREELKD
+149 DEILKVSKDEEFVSTKIELKD

-178 LLTENDSVKSLV
+178 LISENDSLQKLIQ
-190 NNNINFNVVIKEY
+190 INKDFKFIISEF
-203 EEKSRNSSLEFCNEI
+203 EEKSRNSSLELCNEV
-218 YQYYSDRSRQE
+218 YQFYSDRSRQE
-229 WFSDYVNAIVYQFD
+229 WFSEYINSIVFQFD
-243 PHTFYFNADEKEDF
+243 PHTSYFSPDDKDDF

-304 VRQEDEENSV
+304 VRQTDEETPV

-345 QIVDLKIPR
+345 QITDLKIPR
-354 DIVQMEETYAKSSIV
+354 DIVQLEETYAKSSIV
-369 ERLDSKYGL
+369 ERYNSKYGL

-403 IIRLKEEGIEG
+403 IFRLKDQGMEG

-448 FEKKKQILKDRDRSI
+448 FEKKKEILKDKDRSI
-463 VWDGPLVI
+463 AWDGPLVI
-471 LVNELSASSS
+471 LVNEFSASSS

-497 GSKQTYGKGTV
+497 GSSQTYGKGTV
-508 QNVLDLNKM
+508 QNVLDLNRM
-517 IRSNTNGDMGAF
+517 IKSNTNGDMGAL
-529 KFTIQKYYRINGG
+529 KFTIQKYYRVNGG

-556 NRYSYIDFGEKEQ
+556 NRYSYIDFGEKEYE
-569 DNPLEWDEITPVEF
+569 NPLEWDKITPADYTE
-583 TPWSSNFDYSSA
+583 WSSNFDYSTA
-595 IQKSKLRIKSN
+595 IEKSKLRIESN
-606 EYLKLIDENAKWI
+606 EYLKLIDDNAKWI
-619 KSIRDIE
+619 KSVRDNE

-632 FNYTDKIKADELT
+632 FNYAKKIKEDELT
-645 SKSFDKLKDFKTNLE
+645 LKSFDKLKEFQTDLE
-660 FKSLPYEVMLFE
+660 FKSLPYEVVLFK
-672 KDSTLKL
+672 KDSTLEL
-679 KRTRWHKNLAKDLYI
+679 KRNRWHKNLAKDIYV
-694 DEALNVLSDLKISNN
+694 DEALNVLNDLKISYNN
-709 NI
+709 

>member
-1 MLSLIDTMKN
+1 MKN

-190 NNNINFNVVIKEY
+190 KDNINFNFVIKEY

-508 QNVLDLNKM
+508 QNVLDLNRM

-606 EYLKLIDENAKWI
+606 EYLKLIDDNAKWI
-619 KSIRDIE
+619 KSIRDTE

>member
-1 MLSLIDTMKN
+1 MKN

-52 EGHYVEKDLDDDFST
+52 EGHYVEKDLDDDFSS

-190 NNNINFNVVIKEY
+190 INNINFNVVIKEY

-508 QNVLDLNKM
+508 QNVLDLNRM

-606 EYLKLIDENAKWI
+606 EYLKLIDDNAKWI
-619 KSIRDIE
+619 KSIRDTE

>member
-1 MLSLIDTMKN
+1 MKN

-26 CSFTSNSFNESDKD
+26 CSFTSNSSKESDKD
-40 QLLLQLVSYILD
+40 QKILQLVSYILD
-52 EGHYVEKDLDDDFST
+52 EGHYVDKELDDEFSS
-67 KAFDTYIDM
+67 KVFQTYIEM
-76 IDPYKRYFYN
+76 IDPYKRYFYK
-86 SDINKFKEYE
+86 SDIDRFKEFE
-96 YLIDDQFKN
+96 YLIDDQFKS

-126 EIYTELFSSPF
+126 EIYTSVFSSPF
-137 NYEVDEVLIVSS
+137 NYKVDESLTVSTDEDFVSS
-149 DESFVSTREELKD
+149 KSELTD

-178 LLTENDSVKSLV
+178 LLTENDSINSLV
-190 NNNINFNVVIKEY
+190 KNNQDFNFIIKDF
-203 EEKSRNSSLEFCNEI
+203 EEKSRASSLEFCNEV

-229 WFSDYVNAIVYQFD
+229 WFSEYVNSIVYQFD
-243 PHTFYFNADEKEDF
+243 PHTFYFNPDDKEDF

-282 ELISGGPAWRQNKL
+282 ELISGGPAWRQNEL
-296 EVGDILLK
+296 EVGDVLLK
-304 VRQEDEENSV
+304 VRQTDQETPV

-345 QIVDLKIPR
+345 QIVDLQIPR
-354 DIVQMEETYAKSSIV
+354 DIVQLEETYAKSSIV
-369 ERLDSKYGL
+369 ERSNSKYGL

-386 DFDDYSERN
+386 DFEDYSERN

-403 IIRLKEEGIEG
+403 IIRLKEQGIEG

-448 FEKKKQILKDRDRSI
+448 FEKKKEILKDRDRSI
-463 VWDGPLVI
+463 VWEGPLVI
-471 LVNELSASSS
+471 LVNEFSASSS

-488 QDYKRAIII
+488 QDYERAIII
-497 GSKQTYGKGTV
+497 GSNQTYGKGTV
-508 QNVLDLNKM
+508 QNVVDLNRM

-569 DNPLEWDEITPVEF
+569 DNPLEWDKITPVDY
-583 TPWSSNFDYSSA
+583 TPWTSNFDYSSA
-595 IQKSKLRIKSN
+595 IQKSKIRIESN
-606 EYLKLIDENAKWI
+606 EYLKLIDSNAKWI
-619 KSIRDIE
+619 KTVRDTE
-626 EFSLNY
+626 DFSLNY
-632 FNYTDKIKADELT
+632 FTYSDKIKADELT
-645 SKSFDKLKDFKTNLE
+645 AKSFDKLKDFNTDLE
-660 FKSLPYEVMLFE
+660 FKSLPYEIMLFE

-679 KRTRWHKNLAKDLYI
+679 KRNRWHKNLSKDLYI
-694 DEALNVLSDLKISNN
+694 DEALNVLTDLKISYNN
-709 NI
+709 LD

>member
-1 MLSLIDTMKN
+1 MKN

-26 CSFTSNSFNESDKD
+26 CSFTSNSSKESDKD
-40 QLLLQLVSYILD
+40 QKILQLVSYILD
-52 EGHYVEKDLDDDFST
+52 EGHYVDKELDDEFSS
-67 KAFDTYIDM
+67 KVFQTYIEM
-76 IDPYKRYFYN
+76 IDPYKRYFYK
-86 SDINKFKEYE
+86 SDIDRFKEFE
-96 YLIDDQFKN
+96 YLIDDQFKS

-126 EIYTELFSSPF
+126 EIYTSVFSSPF
-137 NYEVDEVLIVSS
+137 NYKVDEFLTVST
-149 DESFVSTREELKD
+149 DEDFVSTKSELTD

-178 LLTENDSVKSLV
+178 LLTENDSINSLV
-190 NNNINFNVVIKEY
+190 KNNQDFNFIIKDF
-203 EEKSRNSSLEFCNEI
+203 EEKSRASSLELCNEV

-229 WFSDYVNAIVYQFD
+229 WFSEYVNSIVYQFD
-243 PHTFYFNADEKEDF
+243 PHTFYFNPDDKEDF

-282 ELISGGPAWRQNKL
+282 ELISGGPAWRQNEL

-304 VRQEDEENSV
+304 VRQTDQETPV

-345 QIVDLKIPR
+345 QIVDLQIPR
-354 DIVQMEETYAKSSIV
+354 DIVQLEETYAKSSIV
-369 ERLDSKYGL
+369 ERSNSKYGL

-386 DFDDYSERN
+386 DFEDYSERN

-403 IIRLKEEGIEG
+403 IIRLKEQGIEG

-448 FEKKKQILKDRDRSI
+448 FEKKKEILKDRDRSI
-463 VWDGPLVI
+463 VWEGPLVI
-471 LVNELSASSS
+471 LVNEFSASSS

-488 QDYKRAIII
+488 QDYERAIII
-497 GSKQTYGKGTV
+497 GSNQTYGKGTV
-508 QNVLDLNKM
+508 QNVVDLNRM

-569 DNPLEWDEITPVEF
+569 DNPLEWDKITPVDY
-583 TPWSSNFDYSSA
+583 TPWTSNFDYSSA
-595 IQKSKLRIKSN
+595 IQKSKIRIESN
-606 EYLKLIDENAKWI
+606 EYLKLIDSNAKWI
-619 KSIRDIE
+619 KTVRDTE
-626 EFSLNY
+626 DFSLNY
-632 FNYTDKIKADELT
+632 FTYSDKIKADELT
-645 SKSFDKLKDFKTNLE
+645 AKSFDKLKDFNTDLE
-660 FKSLPYEVMLFE
+660 FKSLPYEIMLFE

-679 KRTRWHKNLAKDLYI
+679 KRNRWHKNLSKDLYI
-694 DEALNVLSDLKISNN
+694 DEALNVLTDLKISYNN
-709 NI
+709 LD

>member
-1 MLSLIDTMKN
+1 MKN

-105 SDLTFFNLTH
+105 SDLTFFNITH

-190 NNNINFNVVIKEY
+190 INNINFNVVIKEY

-619 KSIRDIE
+619 KSIRDTE

>member
-1 MLSLIDTMKN
+1 MKN

-26 CSFTSNSFNESDKD
+26 CSFTSNSSKESDKD

-52 EGHYVEKDLDDDFST
+52 EGHYVDKELDDEFSS
-67 KAFDTYIDM
+67 KAFQTYIEM
-76 IDPYKRYFYN
+76 IDPYKRYFYK
-86 SDINKFKEYE
+86 SDIDKFKEFE
-96 YLIDDQFKN
+96 YLIDDQFKS

-120 RIKESK
+120 RIEESK
-126 EIYTELFSSPF
+126 DIYTSVFSSPF
-137 NYEVDEVLIVSS
+137 NYKVDEFLTVSN
-149 DESFVSTREELKD
+149 DEDFVSNKSELVD

-178 LLTENDSVKSLV
+178 LLTENDSINSLV
-190 NNNINFNVVIKEY
+190 KNNQDFNFIIKDFEQ
-203 EEKSRNSSLEFCNEI
+203 KSRTSSLEFCNEI

-229 WFSDYVNAIVYQFD
+229 WFSEYVNSIVYQFD
-243 PHTFYFNADEKEDF
+243 PHTFYFNPDDKEDF

-282 ELISGGPAWRQNKL
+282 ELISGGPAWRQNEL

-304 VRQEDEENSV
+304 VRQTDQDTPV

-336 ILTIKKVDG
+336 VLTIKKVDG
-345 QIVDLKIPR
+345 QIIDLQIPR
-354 DIVQMEETYAKSSIV
+354 DIVQLEETYAKSSIV
-369 ERLDSKYGL
+369 ERSNSKYGL

-386 DFDDYSERN
+386 DFEDYSERN

-403 IIRLKEEGIEG
+403 IIRLKEQGIEG

-448 FEKKKQILKDRDRSI
+448 FEKKKEVLKDRDRSI
-463 VWDGPLVI
+463 VWEGPLVI
-471 LVNELSASSS
+471 LVNEFSASSS

-488 QDYKRAIII
+488 QDYERAIII
-497 GSKQTYGKGTV
+497 GSNQTYGKGTV
-508 QNVLDLNKM
+508 QNVVDLNRM

-569 DNPLEWDEITPVEF
+569 DNPLEWDKITPVDY
-583 TPWSSNFDYSSA
+583 TPWTSNFDYSSA
-595 IQKSKLRIKSN
+595 IQKSKIRIESN
-606 EYLKLIDENAKWI
+606 EYLKLIDSNAKWI
-619 KSIRDIE
+619 KTVRDTE
-626 EFSLNY
+626 DFSLNY
-632 FNYTDKIKADELT
+632 FTYNDKIKADELT
-645 SKSFDKLKDFKTNLE
+645 AKSFDKLKDFNTDLE
-660 FKSLPYEVMLFE
+660 FKSLPYEIMLFE

-679 KRTRWHKNLAKDLYI
+679 KRNRWHKNLSKDLYI
-694 DEALNVLSDLKISNN
+694 DEALNVLTDLKISYNN
-709 NI
+709 

>member
-1 MLSLIDTMKN
+1 MTN

-26 CSFTSNSFNESDKD
+26 CSFTSNSSKESDKD
-40 QLLLQLVSYILD
+40 QLLLQLVSYILE
-52 EGHYVEKDLDDDFST
+52 EGHYVEKDLDDNFST
-67 KAFDTYIDM
+67 KAFHTYIDM
-76 IDPYKRYFYN
+76 IDPYKRYFYK
-86 SDINKFKEYE
+86 SDIEKFKEFE
-96 YLIDDQFKN
+96 YLIDDHFKN
-105 SDLTFFNLTH
+105 ADLTFFNLTY
-115 ETLLK
+115 ETLVK
-120 RIKESK
+120 RISESK
-126 EIYTELFSSPF
+126 EIYTGVFNSPF
-137 NYEVDEVLIVSS
+137 NYKIDEVLVVNDSIDFVD
-149 DESFVSTREELKD
+149 DESKMKD

-178 LLTENDSVKSLV
+178 LLSENDSLKSLLK
-190 NNNINFNVVIKEY
+190 NNKDFDSTIEPFKL
-203 EEKSRNSSLEFCNEI
+203 KSRNSSLEFCDDV

-229 WFSDYVNAIVYQFD
+229 WFSIYVNSLVYQFD
-243 PHTFYFNADEKEDF
+243 PHTSYFNPDDKEDF

-296 EVGDILLK
+296 EVGDVLLK
-304 VRQEDEENSV
+304 VRQTDEENPV

-345 QIVDLKIPR
+345 QITELKIPR
-354 DIVQMEETYAKSSIV
+354 DIVQLEETYAKSSIV
-369 ERLDSKYGL
+369 ESLNSKYGL

-386 DFDDYSERN
+386 DFEDYSERN

-403 IIRLKEEGIEG
+403 IIRLKEEGMEG

-435 LFIEEGPIVQVQS
+435 LFIEDGPIVQVQS
-448 FEKKKQILKDRDRSI
+448 FEKKKEILKDRDRSI

-497 GSKQTYGKGTV
+497 GSTQTYGKGTV
-508 QNVLDLNKM
+508 QNVLDLNRM
-517 IRSNTNGDMGAF
+517 IKSNTNGDMGAF

-542 SVQLEGVKSDIVIP
+542 SVQLEGVKSDVVIP

-569 DNPLEWDEITPVEF
+569 DNPLEWDKITAVEY
-583 TPWSSNFDYSSA
+583 TPWVSNFDYSSA
-595 IQKSKLRIKSN
+595 IEKSKLRIESN
-606 EYLKLIDENAKWI
+606 EYLKLIDDNAKWI
-619 KSIRDIE
+619 KSIRDNE

-632 FNYTDKIKADELT
+632 FTYIDKIKEDELT
-645 SKSFDKLKDFKTNLE
+645 AKNFEKLKDFKTDLE
-660 FKSLPYEVMLFE
+660 FKSLPYEINLFE
-672 KDSTLKL
+672 KDSTLEL
-679 KRTRWHKNLAKDLYI
+679 KRNRWHKNLAKDLYI
-694 DEALNVLSDLKISNN
+694 EEALNVLNDLKISYNN
-709 NI
+709 

>member
-1 MLSLIDTMKN
+1 MKN

-105 SDLTFFNLTH
+105 SDLTFFNITH

-508 QNVLDLNKM
+508 QNVLDLNRM

-606 EYLKLIDENAKWI
+606 EYLKLIDDNAKWI
-619 KSIRDIE
+619 KSIRDTE

>member
-1 MLSLIDTMKN
+1 MLILNIIMTN

-26 CSFTSNSFNESDKD
+26 CSFTSNSSKESDKD
-40 QLLLQLVSYILD
+40 QLLLQLVSYILE
-52 EGHYVEKDLDDDFST
+52 EGHYVEKDLDDNFST
-67 KAFDTYIDM
+67 KAFHTYIDM
-76 IDPYKRYFYN
+76 IDPYKRYFYK
-86 SDINKFKEYE
+86 SDIEKFKEFE
-96 YLIDDQFKN
+96 YLIDDHFKN
-105 SDLTFFNLTH
+105 ADLTFFNLTY
-115 ETLLK
+115 ETLVK
-120 RIKESK
+120 RISESK
-126 EIYTELFSSPF
+126 EIYTGVFNSPF
-137 NYEVDEVLIVSS
+137 NYKIDEVLVVNDSIDFVD
-149 DESFVSTREELKD
+149 DESKMKD

-178 LLTENDSVKSLV
+178 LLSENDSLKSLLK
-190 NNNINFNVVIKEY
+190 NNKDFDSTIEPFKL
-203 EEKSRNSSLEFCNEI
+203 KSRNSSLEFCDDV

-229 WFSDYVNAIVYQFD
+229 WFSIYVNSLVYQFD
-243 PHTFYFNADEKEDF
+243 PHTSYFNPDDKEDF

-296 EVGDILLK
+296 EVGDVLLK
-304 VRQEDEENSV
+304 VRQTDEENPV

-345 QIVDLKIPR
+345 QITELKIPR
-354 DIVQMEETYAKSSIV
+354 DIVQLEETYAKSSIV
-369 ERLDSKYGL
+369 ESLNSKYGL

-386 DFDDYSERN
+386 DFEDYSERN

-403 IIRLKEEGIEG
+403 IIRLKEEGMEG

-435 LFIEEGPIVQVQS
+435 LFIEDGPIVQVQS
-448 FEKKKQILKDRDRSI
+448 FEKKKEILKDRDRSI

-497 GSKQTYGKGTV
+497 GSTQTYGKGTV
-508 QNVLDLNKM
+508 QNVLDLNRM
-517 IRSNTNGDMGAF
+517 IKSNTNGDMGAF

-542 SVQLEGVKSDIVIP
+542 SVQLEGVKSDVVIP

-569 DNPLEWDEITPVEF
+569 DNPLEWDKITAVEY
-583 TPWSSNFDYSSA
+583 TPWVSNFDYSSA
-595 IQKSKLRIKSN
+595 IEKSKLRIESN
-606 EYLKLIDENAKWI
+606 EYLKLIDDNAKWI
-619 KSIRDIE
+619 KSIRDNE
-626 EFSLNY
+626 EFTLNY
-632 FNYTDKIKADELT
+632 FTYIDKIKEDELT
-645 SKSFDKLKDFKTNLE
+645 AKNFEKLKDFKTDLE
-660 FKSLPYEVMLFE
+660 FKSLPYEINLFE
-672 KDSTLKL
+672 KDSTLEL
-679 KRTRWHKNLAKDLYI
+679 KRNRWHKNLAKDLYI
-694 DEALNVLSDLKISNN
+694 EEALNVLNDLKISYNN
-709 NI
+709 